1 MALWQYSGELVPEH
15 WLIKKY
21 GQLPCVLE
29 NYLMT
34 EDTNLDEIEEP
45 HWWRDVEIPSN
56 LVEQISNI
64 MPPSNSWSD
73 EALMFGEKRTN
84 DFEIWYDKGEVD
96 AIYFRLDLRDTD
108 LEVLSQITQRF
119 SLI

>member
-1 MALWQYSGELVPEH
+1 
-15 WLIKKY
+15 
-21 GQLPCVLE
+21 
-29 NYLMT
+29 MT

-64 MPPSNSWSD
+64 MPPRNSWSD